1 MAYSMDGIFRTG
13 FCIVFAPVFAA
24 HIFCA
29 GFFAARI
36 FSFALGLTT
45 GFLCGEVM
53 PHARAFSGGIKSPGC
68 AHRLL
73 PTVEKTAFE
82 TICKNKASSGK
93 AFLSFERKTR
103 SLGVTL
109 LNAVARAVF

>member
-1 MAYSMDGIFRTG
+1 MAQFGSALDWGSRGRRFKSCQPDQLIRAGQKVKLLACFFRFYSSSLSRSFLWS
-13 FCIVFAPVFAA
+13 VFL
-24 HIFCA
+24 
-29 GFFAARI
+29 
-36 FSFALGLTT
+36 SALYML
-45 GFLCGEVM
+45 
-53 PHARAFSGGIKSPGC
+53 
-68 AHRLL
+68 
-73 PTVEKTAFE
+73 E